1 MEAMP
6 ISRFKAR
13 CLAVMEAVRRTGR
26 PVRVTRYGRPVVD
39 VVSVAPPAGA
49 ARVLGFLAGQT
60 AVRGDIVSPAAAP
73 GDWEALR

>member
-6 ISRFKAR
+6 VSKFKAR

-26 PVRVTRYGRPVVD
+26 PVRVTRYGRPIVD

-49 ARVLGFLAGQT
+49 TRVLGFLADHT
-60 AVRGDIVSPAAAP
+60 AVRGDIVSPISAP